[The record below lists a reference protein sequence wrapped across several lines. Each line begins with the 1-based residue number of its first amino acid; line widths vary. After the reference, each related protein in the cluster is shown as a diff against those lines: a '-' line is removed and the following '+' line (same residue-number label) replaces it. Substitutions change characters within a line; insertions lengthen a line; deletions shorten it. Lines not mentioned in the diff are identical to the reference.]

1 MPLLT
6 EGNRFLIDTLKDR
19 INQVVFGFDGTLATS
34 EDGGAGRPAFVATPT
49 VRVIDDHSLL
59 VEAVVP
65 LSSTFTVPLKEICV
79 QYQNPSD
86 ATDTTVL
93 FRYTHRAVTKTQNNE
108 LRFAAIVEVN

>member
-6 EGNRFLIDTLKDR
+6 EGNRFLIDQLKYR

-49 VRVIDDHSLL
+49 VRVVDDHSIL

-65 LSSTFTVPLKEICV
+65 LSSTFSVPLKEVTV
-79 QYQNPSD
+79 QYQNPDD

-93 FRYTHRAVTKTQNNE
+93 FRYTYRAVTKTQNNE
-108 LRFAAIVEVN
+108 LRFAVIIEVN

>member
-6 EGNRFLIDTLKDR
+6 EGNRFIVDQLKDR

-34 EDGGAGRPAFVATPT
+34 EDGGAGRPAHVATPT
-49 VRVIDDHSLL
+49 VRLIDDHSLL
-59 VEAVVP
+59 VEAVLPV
-65 LSSTFTVPLKEICV
+65 STSFNIPLKEVCV
-79 QYQNPSD
+79 QYQNPDD

-108 LRFAAIVEVN
+108 LRFAVIIEVN